1 MARKNV
7 NVVKTGTLLYG
18 RNVVRDIIALAAKEI
33 NGVACLQGKG
43 IRAEL
48 FGKNINVDVYL
59 VIEFGYSVPD
69 VAYRVQ
75 ENIKRSVETMTEYKI
90 DNVNI
95 NILGVQFPGDKEETD
110 NVPVKEVNSVK

>member
-1 MARKNV
+1 MI
-7 NVVKTGTLLYG
+7 KTNNSLYG

-33 NGVACLQGKG
+33 SGVANLHGRG

-48 FGKNINVDVYL
+48 SGKVINVDVYL

-75 ENIKRSVETMTEYKI
+75 DNIKRSVETMTEYSI
-90 DNVNI
+90 DTVNVSV
-95 NILGVQFPGDKEETD
+95 LGVRFHNEEA
-110 NVPVKEVNSVK
+110 S

>member
-1 MARKNV
+1 MARKKV
-7 NVVKTGTLLYG
+7 NAVKTDNLFYG
-18 RNVVRDIIALAAKEI
+18 RNVVRNIIALAAKEI
-33 NGVACLQGKG
+33 GGVASLQGRG

-59 VIEFGYSVPD
+59 IIEFDYSMPD

-90 DNVNI
+90 DTVNVNV
-95 NILGVQFPGDKEETD
+95 LGVRFPGAEA
-110 NVPVKEVNSVK
+110 S